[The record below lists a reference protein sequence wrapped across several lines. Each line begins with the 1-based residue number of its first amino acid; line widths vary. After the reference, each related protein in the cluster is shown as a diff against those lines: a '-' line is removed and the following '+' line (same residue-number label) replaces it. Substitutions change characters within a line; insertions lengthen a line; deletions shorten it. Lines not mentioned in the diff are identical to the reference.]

1 MGGIKDAKKK
11 RKRRRRLRKARLI
24 FCALLFLFLAAGLVL
39 GIRTAA
45 PKVSGY
51 IINLAK
57 ELQSSAREEKNPQ
70 DKSDETKK
78 PDVEVKAL
86 VINTDEPVFSG
97 EPVSVTVSSMGDCT
111 LGTDE
116 SFSRS
121 TSLNSYYEQYG
132 PDYFFQHVR
141 SILQQDD
148 LSIVNME
155 GTLTESE
162 NRQNKTYAFKAPAEY
177 ASILSGSSVEAANLA
192 NNHSYDYGEQ
202 SYNDTISAL
211 ENAGV
216 VTFGYEHTK
225 LVDVKGIKIGLTG
238 IYELAEHLNKKQQVK
253 DNIALLKESGA
264 QLIIVNFHWGLE
276 KEHVPNAVQKEL
288 AHYAIDQGAD
298 LVIGHHPHV
307 LQGIEKYK
315 GKYIAYSLGNFCFG
329 GNSNPADKDTIIFQQ
344 TFTFQDGALI
354 MDDQTNIIP
363 CSISSSPDKNDYCPV
378 PLDGT
383 ERQRVLDRLQEYSQ
397 KL

>member
-1 MGGIKDAKKK
+1 
-11 RKRRRRLRKARLI
+11 
-24 FCALLFLFLAAGLVL
+24 
-39 GIRTAA
+39 
-45 PKVSGY
+45 
-51 IINLAK
+51 
-57 ELQSSAREEKNPQ
+57 
-70 DKSDETKK
+70 
-78 PDVEVKAL
+78 
-86 VINTDEPVFSG
+86 
-97 EPVSVTVSSMGDCT
+97 MGDCT

-298 LVIGHHPHV
+298 LVIGHHPHP
-307 LQGIEKYK
+307 
-315 GKYIAYSLGNFCFG
+315 F
-329 GNSNPADKDTIIFQQ
+329 
-344 TFTFQDGALI
+344 
-354 MDDQTNIIP
+354 
-363 CSISSSPDKNDYCPV
+363 
-378 PLDGT
+378 
-383 ERQRVLDRLQEYSQ
+383 Q
-397 KL
+397 KLHLCPFKNPKLCAF

>member
-1 MGGIKDAKKK
+1 
-11 RKRRRRLRKARLI
+11 
-24 FCALLFLFLAAGLVL
+24 
-39 GIRTAA
+39 
-45 PKVSGY
+45 
-51 IINLAK
+51 
-57 ELQSSAREEKNPQ
+57 
-70 DKSDETKK
+70 
-78 PDVEVKAL
+78 
-86 VINTDEPVFSG
+86 
-97 EPVSVTVSSMGDCT
+97 MGDCT

-162 NRQNKTYAFKAPAEY
+162 NRQDKTYAFKAPAEY

-276 KEHVPNAVQKEL
+276 KSMFPMQ
-288 AHYAIDQGAD
+288 YRR
-298 LVIGHHPHV
+298 
-307 LQGIEKYK
+307 
-315 GKYIAYSLGNFCFG
+315 SLLTM
-329 GNSNPADKDTIIFQQ
+329 P
-344 TFTFQDGALI
+344 
-354 MDDQTNIIP
+354 
-363 CSISSSPDKNDYCPV
+363 
-378 PLDGT
+378 
-383 ERQRVLDRLQEYSQ
+383 
-397 KL
+397 